1 MDGLFARSLDKNEK
15 LVVIYMDSRG
25 EVSQRSIR
33 VMDIRGEDILVHCFA
48 REKVRTLKKR
58 QNSVCISCK
67 RCKAKKKCR
76 NGIDR
81 SMCSEVVNR
90 FF

>member
-48 REKVRTLKKR
+48 REKVRTLKKDR
-58 QNSVCISCK
+58 ILSVFPASAVK
-67 RCKAKKKCR
+67 RR
-76 NGIDR
+76 R
-81 SMCSEVVNR
+81 SAAME
-90 FF
+90 